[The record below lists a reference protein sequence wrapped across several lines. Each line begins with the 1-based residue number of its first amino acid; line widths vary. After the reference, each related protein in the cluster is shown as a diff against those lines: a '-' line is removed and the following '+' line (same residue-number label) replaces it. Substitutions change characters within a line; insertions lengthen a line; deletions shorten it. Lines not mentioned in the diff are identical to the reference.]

1 MLKIKKGCR
10 TNKLVGSPFLLKA
23 VGEGVSAYGVE
34 VNLSAVIIA
43 YQKNKDGKIE
53 KQLPYI
59 TGVDSCFVFIDNR
72 QPENR

>member
-23 VGEGVSAYGVE
+23 VVEGVSAYGVE
-34 VNLSAVIIA
+34 VNLSAVKIA
-43 YQKNKDGKIE
+43 DIE

-59 TGVDSCFVFIDNR
+59 TGIDHCFAFIDNR

>member
-1 MLKIKKGCR
+1 M
-10 TNKLVGSPFLLKA
+10 LKA

-34 VNLSAVIIA
+34 VNLSAVKIA
-43 YQKNKDGKIE
+43 DIE

-59 TGVDSCFVFIDNR
+59 TGIDSCFVFIDDR

>member
-1 MLKIKKGCR
+1 M
-10 TNKLVGSPFLLKA
+10 LKA

-59 TGVDSCFVFIDNR
+59 TGIDSCFVFID
-72 QPENR
+72 